1 MSYFTDNKTSVEPP
15 FIAHCHN
22 DVESVSETT
31 DVQGNGDKVYLSKT
45 NKPNSRPTLRRI
57 VSIRTYPEGGR
68 EAWLVV
74 FGSFAGMMASFGFM
88 ATIGVFQEYLTSHQL
103 EKYSESTVGWIFSVY
118 VFLSFFGG
126 LQVGPVFDINGPRML
141 PCRKLLFGV
150 GTTPD
155 GPEHS

>member
-31 DVQGNGDKVYLSKT
+31 DVQRNGDKVYLSKT

-88 ATIGVFQEYLTSHQL
+88 ATSRSYDNFGADHVLT
-103 EKYSESTVGWIFSVY
+103 
-118 VFLSFFGG
+118 
-126 LQVGPVFDINGPRML
+126 M
-141 PCRKLLFGV
+141 
-150 GTTPD
+150 
-155 GPEHS
+155 